1 MANTTITALTNLAS
15 ESIADEDV
23 FVVDDI
29 TANETKKITFAN
41 LAAAID
47 TTQLANVLILQGNV
61 VQLTANIDLVQDNVA
76 ALPDSAANDFVT
88 YTRLNANIDVVQDN
102 VAALPDSA
110 ANDFITY
117 TRLNANINVVQ
128 DNVAALPDSAANDFI
143 TYTRLNAN
151 IDVVQDNVA
160 SITSR
165 SDAFGSYANSTFTTN
180 THVDTKIAA
189 IVDSAPDAL
198 NTLNELAAAL
208 GDDANFSTTILNSI
222 SSTETRINANL
233 DIVQDN
239 VSALPDSAAND
250 FVTYTRLNA
259 NIDVV
264 QDNVASITSRSDAF
278 GTYANTN
285 LDTKANVSATYFL
298 ALSNDFVTYTRL
310 NANIDVVQDN
320 VSALPDSA
328 ANDFVT
334 YTRLNAN
341 IDVVQDNVA
350 VIPSSFANAHYITTT
365 TNSYN
370 IGVTVAS
377 INEVDVYVGGV
388 YQNKKEYILANSS
401 HNVQFRDATFVA
413 GEDIEIISRT

>member
-61 VQLTANIDLVQDNVA
+61 VQLTANIDLVQDNV
-76 ALPDSAANDFVT
+76 S
-88 YTRLNANIDVVQDN
+88 
-102 VAALPDSA
+102 ALPDSA

-117 TRLNANINVVQ
+117 TRLNANIN
-128 DNVAALPDSAANDFI
+128 
-143 TYTRLNAN
+143 
-151 IDVVQDNVA
+151 
-160 SITSR
+160 
-165 SDAFGSYANSTFTTN
+165 
-180 THVDTKIAA
+180 
-189 IVDSAPDAL
+189 
-198 NTLNELAAAL
+198 
-208 GDDANFSTTILNSI
+208 
-222 SSTETRINANL
+222 
-233 DIVQDN
+233 
-239 VSALPDSAAND
+239 
-250 FVTYTRLNA
+250 
-259 NIDVV
+259 
-264 QDNVASITSRSDAF
+264 
-278 GTYANTN
+278 
-285 LDTKANVSATYFL
+285 
-298 ALSNDFVTYTRL
+298 
-310 NANIDVVQDN
+310 
-320 VSALPDSA
+320 
-328 ANDFVT
+328 
-334 YTRLNAN
+334 
-341 IDVVQDNVA
+341 VVQDNVA

>member
-1 MANTTITALTNLAS
+1 MANTTITALTSLAS
-15 ESIADEDV
+15 ADVADEDV

-29 TANETKKITFAN
+29 TENETKKITFAN

-47 TTQLANVLILQGNV
+47 TTQLANVLVLQSNV

-76 ALPDSAANDFVT
+76 ALPDSAANDFITYTRLNANIDVVQDNVSALPDSAANDFVT

-264 QDNVASITSRSDAF
+264 QDNVA
-278 GTYANTN
+278 
-285 LDTKANVSATYFL
+285 
-298 ALSNDFVTYTRL
+298 
-310 NANIDVVQDN
+310 
-320 VSALPDSA
+320 
-328 ANDFVT
+328 
-334 YTRLNAN
+334 
-341 IDVVQDNVA
+341 

>member
-1 MANTTITALTNLAS
+1 MANTTITALTSLAS
-15 ESIADEDV
+15 ADVADEDV

-29 TANETKKITFAN
+29 TENETKKITFAN

-47 TTQLANVLILQGNV
+47 TTQLANVLVLQSNV
-61 VQLTANIDLVQDNVA
+61 VQLTANIDL
-76 ALPDSAANDFVT
+76 
-88 YTRLNANIDVVQDN
+88 
-102 VAALPDSA
+102 
-110 ANDFITY
+110 
-117 TRLNANINVVQ
+117 VQ

-151 IDVVQDNVA
+151 IDVVQDNV
-160 SITSR
+160 
-165 SDAFGSYANSTFTTN
+165 
-180 THVDTKIAA
+180 
-189 IVDSAPDAL
+189 
-198 NTLNELAAAL
+198 
-208 GDDANFSTTILNSI
+208 
-222 SSTETRINANL
+222 
-233 DIVQDN
+233 
-239 VSALPDSAAND
+239 SALPDSAA
-250 FVTYTRLNA
+250 
-259 NIDVV
+259 
-264 QDNVASITSRSDAF
+264 
-278 GTYANTN
+278 
-285 LDTKANVSATYFL
+285 
-298 ALSNDFVTYTRL
+298 NDFVTYTRL

>member
-1 MANTTITALTNLAS
+1 MANTTITALTSLAS
-15 ESIADEDV
+15 ADVADEDV

-29 TANETKKITFAN
+29 TENETKKITFAN

-47 TTQLANVLILQGNV
+47 TTQLANVLVLQSNV

-76 ALPDSAANDFVT
+76 ALPDSAANDFIT

-102 VAALPDSA
+102 VSALPDSA
-110 ANDFITY
+110 ANDF
-117 TRLNANINVVQ
+117 V
-128 DNVAALPDSAANDFI
+128 